1 MTNLPIAQYVFK
13 VRYISSYGS
22 GAWSATYSFTV
33 KSAPSVVRG
42 LSSVAVGDKTY
53 TFTLYR
59 F

>member
-33 KSAPSVVRG
+33 
-42 LSSVAVGDKTY
+42 AVGDKTY
-53 TFTLYR
+53 TFTLYK